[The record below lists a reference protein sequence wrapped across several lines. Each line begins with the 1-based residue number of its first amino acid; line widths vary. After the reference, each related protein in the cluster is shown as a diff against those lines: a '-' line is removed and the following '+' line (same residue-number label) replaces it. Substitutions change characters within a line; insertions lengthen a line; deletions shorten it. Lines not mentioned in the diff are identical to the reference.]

1 MFVGKTYTQTNEEKE
16 KIANDIFIKAI
27 TRYLKGYV

>member
-16 KIANDIFIKAI
+16 KITNDIFIKAI
-27 TRYLKGYV
+27 TIYLKGYV